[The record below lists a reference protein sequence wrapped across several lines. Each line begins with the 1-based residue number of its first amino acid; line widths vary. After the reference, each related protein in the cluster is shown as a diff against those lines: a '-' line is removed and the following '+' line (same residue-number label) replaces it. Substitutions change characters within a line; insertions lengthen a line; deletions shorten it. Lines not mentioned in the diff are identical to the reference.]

1 MPIFER
7 AAALALIG
15 LLAACDVPV
24 EEARAPL
31 PLVEA
36 ETVEVE
42 VGGRSV
48 RLAPPEGLCIDPA
61 SVSVS
66 DRGAALLAGDCE
78 AAGVV
83 RVSQAPPI
91 ASVLTASI
99 GAAPLPGEGGVD
111 RRAEALEEALQ
122 AGLADALLAEA
133 DGVARLIET
142 RLIDGTVYALLED
155 GTAQAFAGAAPR
167 YWRAVG
173 EENGRMILL
182 TVRGLEGA
190 WPGEGPLFDQLAAFR
205 AAIAR
210 ANGSAA

>member
-1 MPIFER
+1 MPIFDR
-7 AAALALIG
+7 FATLALLG
-15 LLAACDVPV
+15 LLAGCNAPF
-24 EEARAPL
+24 EEARAPA
-31 PLVEA
+31 PVVEMSSVA
-36 ETVEVE
+36 VE

-48 RLAPPEGLCIDPA
+48 RLAPPAGLCIDPA

-66 DRGAALLAGDCE
+66 ARGAALIAGDCA

-83 RVSQAPPI
+83 QVSQGLPI
-91 ASVLTASI
+91 ASVLTASV

-111 RRAEALEEALQ
+111 RRAEALEIALQ
-122 AGLADALLAEA
+122 AGLADSLLAES
-133 DGVARLIET
+133 DGTARLIET

-155 GTAQAFAGAAPR
+155 GSARAFAGAAPR

-190 WPGEGPLFDQLAAFR
+190 WPGEGLLFEQLTAFR